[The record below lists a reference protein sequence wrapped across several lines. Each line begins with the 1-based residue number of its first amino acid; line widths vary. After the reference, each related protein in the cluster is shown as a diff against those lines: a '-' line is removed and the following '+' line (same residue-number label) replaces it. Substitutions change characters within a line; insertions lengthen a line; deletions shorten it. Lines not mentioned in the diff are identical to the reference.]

1 MEVVGTECHS
11 CHETAGFLAVEPV
24 VVAVSTVP
32 RRTADSVDRTQ
43 AVILN
48 HFK

>member
-1 MEVVGTECHS
+1 MEVVVTECHS

-24 VVAVSTVP
+24 VVASTVP
-32 RRTADSVDRTQ
+32 HRTADSVDHTQ
-43 AVILN
+43 VVILS